1 MDDED
6 IMSETE
12 QEFHESFKP
21 SWGPGATLLYA
32 MRSKVKLSSRQTTA
46 IINDLKGIFVS
57 EGRDVRFAKFAVTPE
72 VRAGR
77 TVVVRNKSKHALIT
91 YLAYPRNI
99 TQAAN

>member
-1 MDDED
+1 MNDED

-12 QEFHESFKP
+12 QEFHESYKP

-32 MRSKVKLSSRQTTA
+32 MRSKVKLSQRKSTQTTA
-46 IINDLKGIFVS
+46 LMNDLKGTFVS

-77 TVVVRNKSKHALIT
+77 VLSSVTKVKSL
-91 YLAYPRNI
+91 
-99 TQAAN
+99 